1 MSLLFFDGFQGL
13 TTSSVTAAE
22 TDMAMGRYDQAQI
35 ASLRT
40 EASATYN
47 PPSPQLPFA
56 TVDASN
62 TLIKVI
68 PECNPV
74 IIGMRILPGQLGT
87 LLSTYPFLRLSDSV
101 GTVHGS
107 LRVTTTGSIQL
118 YRGDVATLLTAS
130 NPGVLQAG
138 RWSYV
143 ECKYFV
149 NDTTGG
155 YEIRVNGT
163 LVLTGSS
170 ADTRNAGNLNI
181 GRIQWGGTS
190 AIEYGIDDI
199 YIANTGSSV
208 NNDFLGDVIATPLQ
222 IIETGSINQFVA
234 NTGTNYT
241 AVRDLSGEDGD
252 TTFVSSSVAG
262 AIDLYT
268 LQNPTFSANTIYAV
282 GVSAFTRKT
291 QIGNQNVQ
299 LLVSSSTI
307 NSGSALFV
315 ESGYQEKTSIFE
327 TNPDTA
333 AAWTLNDLNNL
344 EIGFKIPG

>member
-1 MSLLFFDGFQGL
+1 MALLFFDGFQGL
-13 TTSSVTAAE
+13 RTSSVTE
-22 TDMAMGRYDQAQI
+22 TESDLLGRYDQAQI
-35 ASLRT
+35 ASLIT
-40 EASATYN
+40 ETTTSYI
-47 PPSPQLPFA
+47 PLSPQSPFA
-56 TVDASN
+56 TVNSSN

-68 PECNPV
+68 PESNPV
-74 IIGMRILPGQLGT
+74 IVGMRLLPAQRGT
-87 LLSTYPFLRLSDSV
+87 LLSTYPFIRLSDSL
-101 GTVHGS
+101 GTVHGT

-118 YRGDVATLLTAS
+118 YRGDVTTLLTAS

-138 RWSYV
+138 RWSYI

-155 YEIRVNGT
+155 YEIRVDGT
-163 LVLTGSS
+163 LILTGSS
-170 ADTRNAGNLNI
+170 IDTRNAGNPNI
-181 GRIQWGGTS
+181 GRIQWGGTN
-190 AIEYGIDDI
+190 AVEYGIDDI
-199 YIANTGSSV
+199 YVVNTSSSF
-208 NNDFLGDVIATPLQ
+208 NNDFLGDVTVVPLPIA
-222 IIETGSINQFVA
+222 ETGSINQFVS

-252 TTFVSSSVAG
+252 TTFVSSSTAG

-268 LQNPTFSANTIYAV
+268 LENPTFSANKVYAV

-291 QIGNQNVQ
+291 QLGNQNIQ

-307 NSGSALFV
+307 NSSSALFV
-315 ESGYQEKTSIFE
+315 QSAYEEKTNIFE

-333 AAWTLNDLNNL
+333 TSWSLSDLNNL